1 MGVDV
6 KHYTV
11 ELRIR
16 EAGDVGDALAVKAF
30 LELPYRGETF
40 TRVQWKQ
47 HATVG
52 GAVQW
57 LVNKAWEWMRNRE
70 TGQ

>member
-1 MGVDV
+1 M

-16 EAGDVGDALAVKAF
+16 EADDVGDALPVKAF
-30 LELPYRGETF
+30 LELPYHGETF
-40 TRVQWKQ
+40 TRVQHNQ
-47 HATVG
+47 HATLG
-52 GAVQW
+52 GAVYW
-57 LVNKAWEWMRNRE
+57 AMGKVTEWMRNRE